1 MRNLVIGTV
10 AALVLGAT
18 PGVAAAAP
26 PENTAPPTLSG
37 TAREG
42 STLTAARGT
51 WTNSPTTY
59 LYTWQRCESDGTD
72 CANIQGATG
81 SIYTVA
87 DADVGRTVRVLVT
100 AVNADGR
107 DSAPSDPTGVVSS
120 RNGPTNTARPDVS
133 GDATVGG
140 QLEVSTGAWR
150 PVPTSLVYQW
160 QRCDTDGTN
169 CLNVAGATG
178 QTYGVRAADLGSRL
192 RALVTAVTRAGERA
206 TAVSTSSGIVLSD
219 DPPTTTNAAPTIRFV
234 ALRRVGVRVYARFRV
249 CDDGMG
255 RVTVV
260 QRDRKT
266 RVQGFTRRFAVRV
279 AAGCGSFTRSWI
291 PAQRFRTPGRHIVT
305 LQAIDTS
312 RKISRTVSKSLV
324 RR

>member
-1 MRNLVIGTV
+1 MRKLMIGTA

-42 STLTAARGT
+42 SALTAARGS
-51 WTNSPTTY
+51 WSNSPSTY
-59 LYTWQRCESDGTD
+59 LYAWQRCASDGSA

-87 DADVGRTVRVLVT
+87 DDDVGRTVRVLVT

-107 DSAPSDPTGVVSS
+107 DTVPSGPTAVVSS
-120 RNGPTNTARPDVS
+120 RNGPTNSTRPEVT

-140 QLEVSTGAWR
+140 ELEVSTGTWR
-150 PVPTSLVYQW
+150 PVPGSFVYQW

-206 TAVSTSSGIVLSD
+206 TAVSTTSGFVVSD
-219 DPPTTTNAAPTIRFV
+219 DPPPTTNAAPTIRFV
-234 ALRRVGVRVYARFRV
+234 ALKRVGVRVYARFRV

-266 RVQGFTRRFAVRV
+266 GAQGFTRRFAVRV
-279 AAGCGSFTRSWI
+279 AAGCGSFTRSWV
-291 PAQRFRTPGRHIVT
+291 PASRFRTTGRHIVT